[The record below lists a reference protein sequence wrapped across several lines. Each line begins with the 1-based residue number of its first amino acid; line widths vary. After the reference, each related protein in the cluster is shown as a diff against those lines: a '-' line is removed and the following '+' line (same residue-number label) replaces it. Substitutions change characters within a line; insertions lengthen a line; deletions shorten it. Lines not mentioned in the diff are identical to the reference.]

1 MKRTAF
7 LLPLLCLPAL
17 ILSSCRSGQGHV
29 KEGFSSAELLVPD
42 SIAIEQILQPMAWKT
57 SEDKAVLL
65 SQKTDSAFFVYRLPT
80 FEYLYSFGAKGEGPD
95 DFSFPFLRTESAQN
109 CASFCPSPLFLFA

>member
-17 ILSSCRSGQGHV
+17 FFSSCRSGQGDAS
-29 KEGFSSAELLVPD
+29 EDFASAELLAPD
-42 SIAIEQILQPMAWKT
+42 SIAIGQILQPMAWKT

-65 SQKTDSAFFVYRLPT
+65 SQKTDSAFFVYRLPA
-80 FEYLYSFGAKGEGPD
+80 FEYLYSLGQRAKGRTISPIPSCAPNLQTTR
-95 DFSFPFLRTESAQN
+95 SFPRWT
-109 CASFCPSPLFLFA
+109 

>member
-29 KEGFSSAELLVPD
+29 KESFASAELLAPD

-57 SEDKAVLL
+57 SGDKAVLL
-65 SQKTDSAFFVYRLPT
+65 SMKTDSAFFVYRLPA

-95 DFSFPFLRTESAQN
+95 DFSYPFLRTESAN
-109 CASFCPSPLFLFA
+109 D

>member
-29 KEGFSSAELLVPD
+29 KEGFASAELLAPD
-42 SIAIEQILQPMAWKT
+42 SIAIGQILQPTAWKN
-57 SEDKAVLL
+57 SGDKAVLL
-65 SQKTDSAFFVYRLPT
+65 SQKTDSAFFVYRLPP
-80 FEYLYSFGAKGEGPD
+80 FEYLYSFGATGEGPD
-95 DFSFPFLRTESAQN
+95 DFSFPFLRT
-109 CASFCPSPLFLFA
+109 